1 MSLARAVESS
11 LSIGVVAALAAYP
24 LLVYAAVNQFGA
36 SGAAAA
42 LGLLCLARLV
52 VLRLR
57 GRPSFAGAYLGWL
70 CAGGVLLAAFS
81 FFLDDAGAVR
91 YYPVLVNAALF
102 TVFGASLVRP
112 PPIVERIARLR
123 EPDLPPAAVVY
134 TRRVTIVWTVFF
146 VLNGAAAL
154 YTAAVAS
161 FETWAWYN
169 GFVAY
174 LLIGALFLGE
184 LAVRTFVRRKP

>member
-1 MSLARAVESS
+1 MSLGRAVENS
-11 LSIGVVAALAAYP
+11 LSAGVVAALAVYP
-24 LLVYAAVNQFGA
+24 LVVYAVIGRFGA

-42 LGLLCLARLV
+42 LAALCVARLV

-57 GRPSFAGAYLGWL
+57 GRPSLAGAYLGWL
-70 CAGGVLLAAFS
+70 CAGGVVLAAFS
-81 FFLDDAGAVR
+81 FFLDSAAAVR

-102 TVFGASLVRP
+102 TVFGVSLVRP

-134 TRRVTIVWTVFF
+134 TRRVTIVWLAFF
-146 VLNGAAAL
+146 VLNGTAAL
-154 YTAAVAS
+154 YTAALAPL
-161 FETWAWYN
+161 ETWAWYN